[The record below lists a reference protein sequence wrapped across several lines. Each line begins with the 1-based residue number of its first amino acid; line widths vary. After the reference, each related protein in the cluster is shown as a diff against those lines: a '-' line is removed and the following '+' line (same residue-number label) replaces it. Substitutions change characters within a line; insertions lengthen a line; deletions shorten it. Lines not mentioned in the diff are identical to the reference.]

1 MCFKWCLIDKAQLL
15 ISSEMNG
22 KQLGKPTRQGRTP
35 RAVASFLL
43 QNSPNPSWQ
52 KQGRALLTPSWGWS
66 PLSPPI
72 SSPRSPNH
80 HWGTAMPRW
89 HQPHFGAACLAQVQC
104 REPPPRPSAKH
115 SAARAQPEML
125 LSLGSGGRAGWIH
138 AAHPQAWQAL
148 GVMGPSAGTEPAIA
162 GPAKCDL
169 QGQTRCRQ
177 GQAVLLGTGAEHQG
191 WAQLCCWHVR
201 AGAGRPRCQAG
212 LAASWHSREAA
223 GSASSGHHPGAGERQ
238 QGDRPSSTL
247 LPFSPCDEPPTACHH
262 AECPQGNGSFPS
274 SCWGPQHGQQ
284 GMGRR

>member
-52 KQGRALLTPSWGWS
+52 KQGRALLPPSWGWS
-66 PLSPPI
+66 PLSPPSAPPGVPAITGVQPCPAGSSRI
-72 SSPRSPNH
+72 SEPPAWRRYSAESRLRARLPNTRQPGHSRRCCSPREGEQSWLDPRCPSP
-80 HWGTAMPRW
+80 
-89 HQPHFGAACLAQVQC
+89 
-104 REPPPRPSAKH
+104 
-115 SAARAQPEML
+115 
-125 LSLGSGGRAGWIH
+125 
-138 AAHPQAWQAL
+138 
-148 GVMGPSAGTEPAIA
+148 GPAAGTEPVIA
-162 GPAKCDL
+162 GRAKCDPR
-169 QGQTRCRQ
+169 GQTRCGQ

-191 WAQLCCWHVR
+191 WAQLCRWHVR

-212 LAASWHSREAA
+212 LAASWHGREAA
-223 GSASSGHHPGAGERQ
+223 GSESSGHHPGAGERH

-247 LPFSPCDEPPTACHH
+247 VPFTPCDEPPTACHN
-262 AECPQGNGSFPS
+262 AGCPQGNGSFPS
-274 SCWGPQHGQQ
+274 SCWAPQHEGQ